1 MIRALRRMIASV
13 SLAALVASFAL
24 VAPAQAGT
32 FSDVPADHYAY
43 NAVESLTAMGV
54 FDKKSQFYPG
64 RDLNR
69 AEAVKII
76 LQSIGAD
83 VTTPTSNP
91 FPDVAKGEWYAPYVK
106 SAVDLG
112 IVAGYPDGTF
122 KPNGKLNRAEIAKML
137 VKAYAFNENTAG
149 SPFVD
154 VKSSDWFRPY
164 VLTLYNN
171 GVVSGKKSGYFA
183 PADNVVRAEVAVMI
197 YRAMNPA
204 PVVSATPAA
213 SSTPVT
219 SGSPAPVS
227 SAPVAPSKAGL
238 TVALS
243 AGSAASSTVPKGAN
257 GVPFITVDLTAGAED
272 NVKVDTLTF
281 KRNGVGSP
289 SDFDSVYVYEG
300 NIRKTSGRTV
310 TTDAHTV
317 EFTNL
322 GFVIQKGQ
330 TRTFTVRGDVSAT
343 ATAGNESYF
352 TMDAAKWVGSNAA
365 AVTGSF
371 PIMGKA
377 QKVGGA
383 SSGSLTVSKSGTPA
397 TPKIGESQ
405 AEIAKFKLDASGED
419 IALQTIAL
427 LQNGTINRSDV
438 TNIKLYQ
445 GTTLL
450 AEVKNIDGDDLMQFD
465 LGTKP
470 YIIKDGNS
478 KVFSVKADLKGKAAE
493 TTSVYIEEDAD
504 ILAIGQKYGFGVN
517 VVRTSYNGSGTTTR
531 TDLTLEGGQVTLAYS
546 GPSAT
551 NYSSDSKDQPFLKV
565 NLSADRNIDV
575 KKLSVVVESLAG
587 GTSGGDAAADA
598 GDLYNTTNSE
608 ANIKD
613 IRIAEVLGD
622 GSIKTLMGPKELT
635 AVSGSSSDDVTQTLN
650 FTDSFAVKAGET
662 KKLAITADI
671 DNDATAGDKFRFT
684 LSAVSLT
691 EGIKDVDT
699 NKFVTDIVPTAAIQG
714 STITVQAAS
723 VTVTLSSNPS
733 SQTIVRGS
741 AAVPVVG
748 FNFKAGQSD
757 DITLTDLT
765 VVAVVENGDN
775 ASNTPSWAAGT
786 ETENSSTAS
795 AANIVQN
802 VALYDGTTMVSKLE
816 SPNTSTGS
824 ITFSGITWKI
834 AKGETKTLTLK
845 ADLSKNARAG
855 DINDRISFII
865 AGATAVTAEDAEGDS
880 VSATVSASGVNTKS
894 GTWATA
900 SPDVFLTV
908 AQTGTLTVSAPA
920 SQVEDQTV
928 VAGRSDVKLARFKVK
943 ALEENFTVKK
953 LTLDVVGTTATRTLK
968 NLMVKYPTK
977 ASEPTVRDGSSTVS
991 VGASTASSVE
1001 VTFDGLNLAV
1011 GKDNDNVEFEVFGNF
1026 QDIQAGSTSGPQ
1038 TGDTVQIKVAAV
1050 TSDQDKFEA
1059 TGDGSGDVV
1068 TTNAAVTT
1076 TGTVTVRDSVPT
1088 VTYVGTKKDIQYSSE
1103 ADILD
1108 FKVTADSA
1116 GNVDYYQIEFLVS
1129 ANGVDTT
1136 TLTTAD
1142 GWKLFKTSNLNTNL
1156 DTATAANISGTS
1168 YRVTFTLS
1176 TPQTVSSSGETYR
1189 VRGPIAQDTGTG
1201 ADATD
1206 AVINIK
1212 VAQDETAATNDTAA
1226 NVAALGQTA
1235 NNFVWSD
1242 RSKPSH
1248 SASSTDWANG
1258 YKLSIPTEFFTV
1270 R

>member
-1 MIRALRRMIASV
+1 MIASV

-43 NAVESLTAMGV
+43 NSVESLTAMGV
-54 FDKKSQFYPG
+54 FDKNSAFFPG

-83 VTTPTSNP
+83 VTTPSANP

-112 IVAGYPDGTF
+112 IVSGYPDGTF

-137 VKAYAFNENTAG
+137 VKAFAFDENMVG

-154 VKSSDWFRPY
+154 VKAGDWFRTY

-183 PADNVVRAEVAVMI
+183 PADNVNRGEVAVML

-204 PVVSATPAA
+204 PMVSSTPAV
-213 SSTPVT
+213 SSTPVV
-219 SGSPAPVS
+219 SGSPAPA
-227 SAPVAPSKAGL
+227 SATPTAPSKAGL

-257 GVPFITVDLTAGAED
+257 GVPLITVDLTAGAED
-272 NVKVDTLTF
+272 NVTVDMLTF

-289 SDFDSVYVYEG
+289 SDFDNVYVYEG

-322 GFVIQKGQ
+322 GFVVQKGQ
-330 TRTFTVRGDVSAT
+330 TRTFTVRGDIAAA

-352 TMDAAKWVGSNAA
+352 SLDAAKWVGSNAA
-365 AVTGSF
+365 AVNGSF
-371 PIMGKA
+371 PVMGKA
-377 QKVGGA
+377 QKIGGA
-383 SSGSLTVSKSGTPA
+383 SSGTLTISKSGTPA

-438 TNIKLYQ
+438 TNLKLYQ

-517 VVRTSYNGSGTTTR
+517 VTRTSYNGGSASTR

-551 NYSSDSKDQPFLKV
+551 NYSSDSKDQPFLKI

-575 KKLSVVVESLAG
+575 KKLSVVVESLSG

-613 IRIAEVLGD
+613 IRVAEILGD
-622 GSIKTLMGPKELT
+622 GSIKTLMGPKELK

-650 FTDSFAVKAGET
+650 FTDSFPVKAGET

-684 LSAVSLT
+684 LSAVST
-691 EGIKDVDT
+691 AEGIKDVDT

-714 STITVQAAS
+714 STITVQSAS

-741 AAVPVVG
+741 SAVPVVG

-765 VVAVVENGDN
+765 VVAVINNSE
-775 ASNTPSWAAGT
+775 AEPSISWASGT
-786 ETENSSTAS
+786 EIEGAATSVGSNSTAS

-834 AKGETKTLTLK
+834 PKGETKTLTLK
-845 ADLSKNARAG
+845 TDLSKNARAG
-855 DINDRISFII
+855 SYNDQISFII
-865 AGATAVTAEDAEGDS
+865 AGASAVTAEDGEGDS
-880 VSATVSASGVNTKS
+880 VSATVSANGVNTKS
-894 GTWATA
+894 GTYTTA

-928 VAGRSDVKLARFKVK
+928 VAGRNEVKLARFKVK

-968 NLMVKYPTK
+968 NLMIKYPTK
-977 ASEPTVRDGSSTVS
+977 ANEATVRDGNSTVS
-991 VGASTASSVE
+991 VGASTASSIE
-1001 VTFDGLNLAV
+1001 VTFDGLNFAV

-1038 TGDTVQIKVAAV
+1038 TGDTVQITVAAV

-1068 TTNAAVTT
+1068 STNAAVSG
-1076 TGTVTVRDSVPT
+1076 TGTVTLRDSVPT
-1088 VTYVGTKKDIQYSSE
+1088 ITYVGTKKDIQYSSE

-1108 FKVTADSA
+1108 FKVTADSS

-1136 TLTTAD
+1136 TLTGAS
-1142 GWKLFKTSNLNTNL
+1142 GWKLFKTSNLNTAL
-1156 DTATAANISGTS
+1156 DTATAASISGTS

-1212 VAQDETAATNDTAA
+1212 VAQDETAATTAA
-1226 NVAALGQTA
+1226 ASTVAALAETA

-1242 RSKPSH
+1242 RSKASH
-1248 SASSTDWANG
+1248 SVSTLDWANG
-1258 YKLSIPTEFFTV
+1258 YKLSVPTEFFTV